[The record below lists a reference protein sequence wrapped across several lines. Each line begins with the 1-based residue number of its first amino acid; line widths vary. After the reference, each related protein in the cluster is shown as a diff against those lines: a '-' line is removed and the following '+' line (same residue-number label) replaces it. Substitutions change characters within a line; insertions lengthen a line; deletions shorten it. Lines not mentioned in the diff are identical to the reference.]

1 VFSEVRAATVRGPEG
16 RGAQGVAPRRPSN
29 FLITLGEF
37 GLGGRLVSGHRL
49 RLPAKAFSE
58 RGEAAMLETPRWLVL
73 LFWGT
78 AAALLIASVIYF
90 VASGSPEEF
99 RTGER

>member
-1 VFSEVRAATVRGPEG
+1 
-16 RGAQGVAPRRPSN
+16 
-29 FLITLGEF
+29 
-37 GLGGRLVSGHRL
+37 
-49 RLPAKAFSE
+49 
-58 RGEAAMLETPRWLVL
+58 MLETPRWLVL

-90 VASGSPEEF
+90 VVSGSPEEF

>member
-16 RGAQGVAPRRPSN
+16 RGAQGRRSATPKQLPNYPRGIRPR
-29 FLITLGEF
+29 
-37 GLGGRLVSGHRL
+37 GRSVSSHRL